1 VIASPAVAVAFTVVF
16 AVTGVFH
23 LRRCA
28 LLWSAGPVAGR
39 DPAVELGHL
48 LMSLGMIAMVWAW
61 GGSVSR
67 WLQIVVFGLLAVLF
81 VARVLT
87 ARAGAG
93 LHTGR
98 PAFGYHALAT
108 GAMTWMV
115 AATVLPAH
123 SAGAGGGGHHHGE
136 TAMAMAPADAAAM
149 GVTPMWAVGVSV
161 ALAVAL
167 AASAFL
173 WATASAR
180 TSAPAPA
187 AAVHDRA
194 AGWCHALMGLAM
206 AAMLLVMV

>member
-1 VIASPAVAVAFTVVF
+1 MIASFPVAVAFTVVF
-16 AVTGVFH
+16 VLTGVFH
-23 LRRCA
+23 LRRCT

-39 DPAVELGHL
+39 DLAVELGHL
-48 LMSLGMIAMVWAW
+48 LMSLGMLAMVWAW

-67 WLQIVVFGLLAVLF
+67 WLQIVVFGLLAILF
-81 VARVLT
+81 VARVRT

-93 LHTGR
+93 LHAGR

-123 SAGAGGGGHHHGE
+123 SAGTGGGHHHGD

-161 ALAVAL
+161 VLAVAL
-167 AASAFL
+167 AASALL

-180 TSAPAPA
+180 ASAPAPA
-187 AAVHDRA
+187 ATAHDRA
-194 AGWCHALMGLAM
+194 AGWCHALMGVGM

>member
-1 VIASPAVAVAFTVVF
+1 MIASFPVAVAFTVVF
-16 AVTGVFH
+16 VVTGVFH

-48 LMSLGMIAMVWAW
+48 LMSLGMLAMVWAW

-67 WLQIVVFGLLAVLF
+67 WLQIVVFGLLAILF
-81 VARVLT
+81 VARVRT

-123 SAGAGGGGHHHGE
+123 SAGTGGHHSD

-161 ALAVAL
+161 VLAVAL

-180 TSAPAPA
+180 ASAPAPA
-187 AAVHDRA
+187 ATAHDRA
-194 AGWCHALMGLAM
+194 AGWCHALMGVGM